1 MQDIVVEE
9 GMAGIVCA
17 AAPFISMVPSAT
29 LNVPELLMAPAIIN
43 LPR

>member
-1 MQDIVVEE
+1 MQDIIVEE
-9 GMAGIVCA
+9 GIGRDCLRSG
-17 AAPFISMVPSAT
+17 PFISMVPAAT